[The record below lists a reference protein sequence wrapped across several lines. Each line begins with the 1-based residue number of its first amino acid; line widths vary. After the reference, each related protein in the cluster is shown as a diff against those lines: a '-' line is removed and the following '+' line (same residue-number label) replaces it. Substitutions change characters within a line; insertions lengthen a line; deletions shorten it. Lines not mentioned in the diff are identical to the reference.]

1 MKQEKSTLLPKIIQ
15 ISLMK
20 SRWQNERIVKHIYR
34 KNTGEIS
41 ILILHVTS
49 IGFSRSMGI
58 FMKYSYE
65 YKRSCVELYR
75 QGKWPETPEGA
86 KVKRFHNTIRTWV
99 RIEDACGPEALQH
112 QNQNKIWTAEE
123 KYELVAKILAGA
135 SVNATAIAAGINKGL
150 LYQWVRCYR
159 MKGYQGLLA
168 QRKGR
173 PPKEPDM
180 KKIEP
185 AELTPSEREEM
196 IRFRAENERLRAEI
210 AVVKKGLP

>member
-196 IRFRAENERLRAEI
+196 IRLRAENERLRADI